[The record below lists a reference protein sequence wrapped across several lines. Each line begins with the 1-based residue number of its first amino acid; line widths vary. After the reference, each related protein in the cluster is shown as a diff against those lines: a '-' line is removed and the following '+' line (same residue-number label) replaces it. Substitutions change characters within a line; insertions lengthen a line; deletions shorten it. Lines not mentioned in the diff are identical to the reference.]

1 MKRKILLTSVALM
14 LMSQNVFADN
24 CDSIVSTWQSL
35 YSNIQGKGY
44 SQTSATVSSPDQWKN
59 AIVSAY
65 NNLEDRITLNI
76 ADFNEK
82 D

>member
-35 YSNIQGKGY
+35 YSNIQGNHLGGE
-44 SQTSATVSSPDQWKN
+44 
-59 AIVSAY
+59 
-65 NNLEDRITLNI
+65 LC
-76 ADFNEK
+76 
-82 D
+82 